1 MDPCNRGE
9 LLTRSVQ
16 ENAANRT
23 AARRTRAQVCE
34 RPGMFIG
41 LGACDNGGVNASNF
55 LLDRLFHTFQND
67 ASTHRIPKHCVGNA
81 SETPDPLSFGTA
93 HASLRRFYCRAPAL
107 LAGATLV
114 WNATP

>member
-23 AARRTRAQVCE
+23 AATRTRAQVCE

-55 LLDRLFHTFQND
+55 LLDPRFHTFQKRCEY
-67 ASTHRIPKHCVGNA
+67 ASHSKALPGKCIGNA
-81 SETPDPLSFGTA
+81 GSVKLWDCARIL
-93 HASLRRFYCRAPAL
+93 ASLL
-107 LAGATLV
+107 LSSSGL
-114 WNATP
+114 